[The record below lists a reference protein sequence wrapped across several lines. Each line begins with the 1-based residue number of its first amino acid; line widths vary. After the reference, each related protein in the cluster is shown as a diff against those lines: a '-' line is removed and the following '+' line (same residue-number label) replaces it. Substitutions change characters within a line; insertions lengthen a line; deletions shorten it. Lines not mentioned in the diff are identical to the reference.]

1 MSMFGDS
8 NYHKNSLYDAVK
20 EFYENGGTT
29 RDLFDVLSTAYEFQD
44 TPESI
49 LQERINKAI
58 EELEKSVTF
67 CENDSQGAHDICN
80 IAIAREKRIIEIL
93 RGE

>member
-49 LQERINKAI
+49 LQERIN
-58 EELEKSVTF
+58 
-67 CENDSQGAHDICN
+67 
-80 IAIAREKRIIEIL
+80 
-93 RGE
+93 